1 MGRDWRILVEI
12 TSFQKK
18 WKGGSVIANRVYK
31 GDCGN
36 FSAINCLKSTFRNLI
51 FLLSVILSRAPPF

>member
-12 TSFQKK
+12 TSFQKN

-31 GDCGN
+31 GD
-36 FSAINCLKSTFRNLI
+36 SAINCQKSTFRNLI